1 MEEDARMRF
10 GGLMK
15 RLDELARELGYLQ
28 GDGPAEPIKRWP
40 KGMQPRLPDV
50 RLPYR
55 DDVEE

>member
-1 MEEDARMRF
+1 MRF